1 MHALAHYFLSICM
14 LCTLMLLKILRSS
27 CFIPPFCTV
36 ITFTFSEIP
45 AFHRL
50 ALANT
55 KEMWGKKNPSAL
67 RVDEA
72 VIHNKFLY
80 SSYFVSKMLVK
91 YS

>member
-1 MHALAHYFLSICM
+1 M